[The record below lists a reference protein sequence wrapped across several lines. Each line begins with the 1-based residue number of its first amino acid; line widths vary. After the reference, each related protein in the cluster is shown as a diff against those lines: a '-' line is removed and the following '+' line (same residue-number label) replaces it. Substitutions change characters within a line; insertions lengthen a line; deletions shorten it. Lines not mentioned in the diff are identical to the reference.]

1 VRCSR
6 PNRAG
11 RARRFAPIGAVTA
24 LAILLLAACSSS
36 GGSSDTSS
44 GASTGSSSGTAA
56 GQPDLSFFKG
66 QTITYVVANAP
77 GSVGGL
83 QAVAMQSGLEKYL
96 GATVHIEYVPGDN
109 TIGEDKVGTAAPN
122 GLTIGE
128 LSLPVALNNIYA
140 NTGALT
146 FNVFNASYVGATYTS
161 PFIVVACPGSGITS
175 FSQVVHSTKQISLLD
190 IATGP
195 DNELEHILMAAYNV
209 KHKYITGYT
218 SATYGEGCLRG
229 DGDIMVT
236 TPTEVLNA
244 SSTALDPGVKLLL
257 ETDLT
262 PSSSSLTFLNGGPT
276 LAQFAKQDPPTTA
289 EGQQALSL
297 ALSTYVDADPQFA
310 TFGPAGIPANRLLA
324 LTDAMRA
331 VTGQALVQAAFVK
344 AALVPGFV
352 APAAIS
358 TYLSDSTKYKSLIEQ
373 ILGT

>member
-1 VRCSR
+1 MRRSR
-6 PNRAG
+6 HNRAG
-11 RARRFAPIGAVTA
+11 RARRVAPLGAVTA
-24 LAILLLAACSSS
+24 LAIVLLATACGSS
-36 GGSSDTSS
+36 GGNSSAT
-44 GASTGSSSGTAA
+44 TGSSSGTAA
-56 GQPDLSFFKG
+56 GQPDVSFFKG

-96 GATVHIEYVPGDN
+96 GATVHIEYVSGDN

-175 FSQVVHSTKQISLLD
+175 FSQVVHSTKPITLLD

-195 DNELEHILMAAYNV
+195 DNELEHILMTAYGV

-229 DGDIMVT
+229 DGDILVT

-257 ETDLT
+257 ETDIT
-262 PSSSSLTFLNGGPT
+262 PSSSPLTFLNDGPT
-276 LAQFAKQDPPTTA
+276 LAQFAKQDPPASA
-289 EGQQALSL
+289 EGQQALNL

-310 TFGPAGIPANRLLA
+310 TFGPAGIPASRLLA
-324 LTDAMRA
+324 LTDAMKS
-331 VTGQALVQAAFVK
+331 VTAQSSVQAAFVK

-352 APAAIS
+352 GPTAIN
-358 TYLSDSTKYKSLIEQ
+358 TYLSNSTKDKSMIEN